1 MKRIN
6 RKSVNFAALTLISA
20 LLLALA
26 FSAAAPAFAAEKQY
40 VFAVSDEYFTDESF
54 AALDAQ
60 AQAIYDRY
68 GVECYFDISNVT
80 LEDSAGYAKSVYD
93 SHGGGNSGII
103 MAVTSDS
110 MYLWWTENLEEKLT
124 DNDTAAFFKAYEEPG
139 TYHEAVAELFSTF
152 EAMLQNYGF
161 TAAAGSGAPAESRT
175 IPEDRQRPLLVDDA
189 GILSNTE
196 RTEVEAKLN
205 ELSRKHSFDIA
216 VVTVDSHDYYGVTD
230 YADDF
235 YDYNGYGQGGD
246 KSGIMFLIAMDTREW
261 HITTTGKGIPYFT
274 DAGQEYIMD
283 KVVPYLSSG
292 DYGGAF
298 LEFANLCDEFLV
310 KAETGDPYDIHN
322 LPRPSLSWKFLP
334 ISMLIGLIPS
344 FGITKKMRNQ
354 LKTRRF
360 QSRANQ
366 YMRRDSFNLYNAN
379 DTFLYRHVTHVP
391 RVESSS
397 SSGGGGGSS
406 THTSSSGTTHGGSSG
421 RF

>member
-1 MKRIN
+1 MKIN
-6 RKSVNFAALTLISA
+6 NKKVTAIAALTLISVFLIA
-20 LLLALA
+20 IVI
-26 FSAAAPAFAAEKQY
+26 SAAAPAFAAGKQY
-40 VFAVSDEYFTDESF
+40 VFASSDQYFTEESM

-60 AQAIYDRY
+60 AQSVYDRF
-68 GVECYFDISNVT
+68 GIECYFDISEVS
-80 LEDSAGYAKSVYD
+80 LEETDGYAKSVFASRGGSDPGMIMVVTADHVITWVSQTIAPEFTDEDMEALHNAYD
-93 SHGGGNSGII
+93 KP
-103 MAVTSDS
+103 
-110 MYLWWTENLEEKLT
+110 E
-124 DNDTAAFFKAYEEPG
+124 
-139 TYHEAVAELFSTF
+139 TYYDAVAAVFSEF
-152 EAMLQNYGF
+152 ERILTERGF
-161 TAAAGSGAPAESRT
+161 ARTGSSAAPETRL

-196 RTEVEAKLN
+196 RTEVEARLN

-235 YDYNGYGQGGD
+235 YDYNGYGQGD
-246 KSGIMFLIAMDTREW
+246 DNSGIMFLIAMDTREW

-292 DYGGAF
+292 NYGGAF
-298 LEFANLCDEFLV
+298 LEFANICDEFLAQ
-310 KAETGDPYDIHN
+310 AETGDPYDIHN
-322 LPRPSLSWKFLP
+322 LPRPTLSWKYLP
-334 ISMLIGLIPS
+334 VCLLIGFLPS
-344 FGITKKMRNQ
+344 FGITKGMKNQ

-366 YMRRDSFNLYNAN
+366 YQRKDSFNLYNAN
-379 DTFLYRHVTHVP
+379 DTFLYRRVTHVP

-397 SSGGGGGSS
+397 SGSSRGGSS
-406 THTSSSGTTHGGSSG
+406 THTSSSGTSHGGSSG